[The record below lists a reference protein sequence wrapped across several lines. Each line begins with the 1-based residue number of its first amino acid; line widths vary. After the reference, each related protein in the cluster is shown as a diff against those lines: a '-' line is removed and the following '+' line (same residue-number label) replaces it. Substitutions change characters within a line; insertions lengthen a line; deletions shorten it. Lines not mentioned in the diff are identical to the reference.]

1 MADDTSA
8 QAPARGW
15 RLVMLAGFVG
25 FTITFAVSHFLLP
38 VRLWGSSASEST
50 VTLFLSAVVEGFL
63 SRVAA

>member
-1 MADDTSA
+1 
-8 QAPARGW
+8 
-15 RLVMLAGFVG
+15 MLAGFVG
-25 FTITFAVSHFLLP
+25 FTLTFAVSHFLLP